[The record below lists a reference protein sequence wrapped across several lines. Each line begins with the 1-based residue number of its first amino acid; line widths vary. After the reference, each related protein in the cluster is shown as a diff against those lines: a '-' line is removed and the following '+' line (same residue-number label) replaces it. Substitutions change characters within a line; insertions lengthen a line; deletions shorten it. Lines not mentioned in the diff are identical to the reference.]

1 MSRDKVIE
9 FSGVAKS
16 YGSRRVLKGFDLTV
30 FRGNVYALLGENG
43 EGKTTAI
50 KMAAGQMEPDAG
62 AVRYSVSTRSVTECG
77 SGNVLPM
84 SPN

>member
-50 KMAAGQMEPDAG
+50 KMPPGRWSRTPA
-62 AVRYSVSTRSVTECG
+62 RSG
-77 SGNVLPM
+77 IRPRPGP
-84 SPN
+84 

>member
-16 YGSRRVLKGFDLTV
+16 YGSRRVLEGFDLTV

-50 KMAAGQMEPDAG
+50 KMAAGQMAPARSG
-62 AVRYSVSTRSVTECG
+62 YSASTRSVTECG